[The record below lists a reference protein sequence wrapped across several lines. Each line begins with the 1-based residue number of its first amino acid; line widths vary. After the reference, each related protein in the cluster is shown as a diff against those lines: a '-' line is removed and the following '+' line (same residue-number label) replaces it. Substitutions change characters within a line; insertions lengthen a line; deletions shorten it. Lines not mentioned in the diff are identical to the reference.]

1 MDNIFVYQPLPY
13 VKNIYYLDVDLYR
26 YFIGRADQSVNEK
39 VMVTRV
45 DQQLRVTYY
54 MMKSHDLRK
63 VCAEHHKLG
72 RYMMSYLAMM
82 MAISSIFLV
91 IEDTPESLGKRTQL
105 WEYLRTVDSGLYHK
119 MKYRAVSAFT
129 AFPGYQGRRLSV
141 GLYRLARK
149 IYKFN

>member
-13 VKNIYYLDVDLYR
+13 GEATSTIWMWTCTAISSAGPTSR
-26 YFIGRADQSVNEK
+26 VNEK

-45 DQQLRVTYY
+45 DQQLRVTYH
-54 MMKSHDLRK
+54 MIKSHDLRK
-63 VCAEHHKLG
+63 VAVPSTTKLG

-82 MAISSIFLV
+82 MAISSICLV
-91 IEDTPESLGKRTQL
+91 IENTPESLGKRTQL
-105 WEYLRTVDSGLYHK
+105 WEYLRHGGLRAVPQDEVC
-119 MKYRAVSAFT
+119 RAVSAFT

-149 IYKFN
+149 TL